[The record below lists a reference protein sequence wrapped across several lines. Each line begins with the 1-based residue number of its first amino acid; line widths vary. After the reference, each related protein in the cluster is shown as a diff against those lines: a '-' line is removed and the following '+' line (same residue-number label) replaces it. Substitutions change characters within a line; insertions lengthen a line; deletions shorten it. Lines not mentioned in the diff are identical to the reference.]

1 MENKIIVEVEG
12 LDKYIIDS
20 GKTIYDL
27 VTENNLENVIAALV
41 DNEAVE
47 LSYVLKED
55 SRIKL
60 ITTLDR
66 YGANVYLNGLKFL
79 YIVAA
84 KELFG
89 RETNVEL
96 KHSIDKGI
104 YTCIDK
110 ELDENLVNAIK
121 NKMLEIVSSD
131 EKIEKI
137 SCARKEAIEYY
148 ETMNEL
154 EKVET
159 YKQMTSEVISLYS
172 LLDYYDYFYSIMPV
186 RTGILKDF
194 DLTLLEDGAVVLRY
208 PGMQT
213 QEISPYTHLSEVL
226 DVFKKYSKWSKKLNV
241 TYVPDVNKIIIEGR
255 IREFI
260 ELNEIKQ
267 NEELNEL
274 ANKIKDNINN
284 IKLICIAGPSS
295 SGKTTTSKKLALY
308 LKSKGINPFII
319 SVDNYFKNRVDTPKD
334 EKGRYLFDT
343 LEAIDVDLFN
353 EDLVK
358 LLNNEKV
365 RLPEYNFLTGE
376 REYKREAV
384 SLKERDVL
392 IIEGIH
398 VLNENLTKKVNR
410 ENKYKIYVSPFTP
423 LALDRHNHVSTVDL
437 RLIRL
442 LVRDYRTR
450 GRSGLDILKGWG
462 QVRDSEEK
470 YIFPYQKEADTVL
483 NTALIYEIGMLKT
496 YAEPILKSIK
506 SDSEYYAESLRII
519 NFLNNFLNIPE
530 DYLPAASILRE
541 FVGSGYFE

>member
-267 NEELNEL
+267 NEALNEL

>member
-1 MENKIIVEVEG
+1 MEDKIIVEVDG
-12 LDKYIIDS
+12 YDKYIIES
-20 GKTIYDL
+20 GKTINDL
-27 VTENNLENVIAALV
+27 VKENNLPNVIAALV
-41 DNEAVE
+41 DNEATE
-47 LSYVLKED
+47 LSHVLKED
-55 SRIKL
+55 CKIKL
-60 ITTLDR
+60 ISTHDR

-79 YIVAA
+79 YIVAI

-104 YTCIDK
+104 YTTVDVALDDK
-110 ELDENLVNAIK
+110 LVKSIK
-121 NKMLEIVSSD
+121 DKMMEIVFED
-131 EKIEKI
+131 VKIDKI

-148 ETMNEL
+148 EKMNEI

-159 YKQMTSEVISLYS
+159 YKQMVAEVITLYS

-186 RTGILKDF
+186 STGVLKDF

-208 PGMQT
+208 PGLQT

-226 DVFKKYSKWSKKLNV
+226 DVFKNYSKWADKMHV
-241 TYVPDVNKIIIEGR
+241 TYVSDVNKIIIDGR
-255 IREFI
+255 IKEFI
-260 ELNEIKQ
+260 ELNEIMQ
-267 NEELNEL
+267 NEELNNL
-274 ANKIKDNINN
+274 ANRIKDNIDT
-284 IKLICIAGPSS
+284 IKLVCIAGPSS
-295 SGKTTTSKKLALY
+295 SGKTTTSKKLSLY

-334 EKGRYLFDT
+334 EKGRYLYDT
-343 LEAIDVDLFN
+343 LGAIDVDLFN
-353 EDLVK
+353 NDLLK
-358 LLNNEKV
+358 LLNNEEV
-365 RLPEYNFLTGE
+365 SLPEYNFITGE
-376 REYKREAV
+376 KEYKRKPV

-398 VLNENLTKKVNR
+398 VLNEELTKRVDRK
-410 ENKYKIYVSPFTP
+410 NKYKIYVSPFTP

-437 RLIRL
+437 RFIRL

-450 GRSGLDILKGWG
+450 GRDALDMLRGWG

-470 YIFPYQKEADTVL
+470 YIFPYQKEADAVF

-496 YAEPILKSIK
+496 YAEPILKSVK

-519 NFLNNFLNIPE
+519 NFLNNFLSIPE
-530 DYLPAASILRE
+530 DFLPAASILRE